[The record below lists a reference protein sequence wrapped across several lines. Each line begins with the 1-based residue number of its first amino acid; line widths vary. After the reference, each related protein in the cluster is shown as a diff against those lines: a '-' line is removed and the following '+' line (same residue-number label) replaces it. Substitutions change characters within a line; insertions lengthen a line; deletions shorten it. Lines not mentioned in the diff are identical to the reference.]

1 MVKETKFYDILGV
14 SPTATVPEL
23 KKCYRKLALRFH
35 PDKNPE
41 AGDKFKEISEAFEV
55 LSDEKKR
62 RIYDEGGEQA
72 LREGGGEGHG
82 FNFHNPMDIFDMF
95 FGGAGGRGRH
105 GGGSRRGKDVI
116 HQLSVS
122 LEELYNGTTRKLA
135 VQKNIICDKCNGIGA
150 ARADAVQTCST
161 CRGSGIELHIRQLG
175 IGMVQQMQTSCRS
188 CRGKGQVIN
197 PKDRCKKCEG
207 KKVVREKKILEV
219 NIDKGMRDGQQIRFH
234 GEGDQDVDMEPGDI
248 IIVLDEKRHEIFTRR
263 HMDLVM
269 TMQLSLSEA
278 LCSFQRTIDTL
289 DKRVLTVQNKPGEVI
304 RHGDFRAID
313 HEGMPQYRNP
323 FERGRLIIR
332 FDVVFPPE
340 NFLRPDKLLE
350 LKRLLPRVDPVPVP
364 VDAEECILH
373 PFDPEKDSSR
383 GRPGQHSRAEAY
395 DSDDDNE
402 MGGGQRVQCASS

>member
-14 SPTATVPEL
+14 TPSATAAEL
-23 KKCYRKLALRFH
+23 KKSYRKLALKFH

-82 FNFHNPMDIFDMF
+82 FSFHNPMDIFDMF
-95 FGGAGGRGRH
+95 FGGAGGPRGPR
-105 GGGSRRGKDVI
+105 GGARRGKDVI

-135 VQKNIICDKCNGIGA
+135 VQKNIICDKCNGMGA
-150 ARADAVQTCST
+150 TRADAVQTCST
-161 CRGSGIELHIRQLG
+161 CRVSGIEVHIRQLG

-188 CRGKGQVIN
+188 CRGKGHVIN

-219 NIDKGMRDGQQIRFH
+219 NVDKGMRDGQQIRFH

-248 IIVLDEKRHEIFTRR
+248 IIVLDEKRHEVFTRR

-269 TMQLSLSEA
+269 MMQLSLSEA
-278 LCSFQRTIDTL
+278 LTGFQRTIETL
-289 DKRVLTVQNKPGEVI
+289 DKRTLSVQNKPGEVI
-304 RHGDFRAID
+304 RHSDFRSVD

-332 FDVVFPPE
+332 FEVVFPPD
-340 NFLRPDKLLE
+340 NFLPAEKLLE
-350 LKRLLPRVDPVPVP
+350 LKRLLPRVEPSPVP

-373 PFDPEKDSSR
+373 PFDPEKDNSR
-383 GRPGQHSRAEAY
+383 SRMGNQSREAY
-395 DSDDDNE
+395 DSDDEND